1 MSAGSA
7 LKGARIGVIA
17 PSGAH
22 LDVQGFERA
31 MAWLSAQGAVLSTS
45 VPAEPYQR
53 FSANDDQRL
62 AGIHEAAL
70 RTDLDVVMITRG
82 GYGLSRLLD
91 RIDWTLVAQ
100 SVQRGCRW
108 VGYSDFTA
116 LQLGLLAK
124 TGQASFTGPTI
135 SADFGEGL
143 PHPFTLTQFESLLS
157 GHVPS
162 VSWPCPVASTEQ
174 RLRLEGGLEGTLW
187 GGNLAMLASLVG
199 TPYLPSVSGGLLF
212 LEDVSEHPYR
222 IERMLHQLYF
232 AGVLQAQKAIVM
244 GEFSNWKPSPQ
255 DRGYDLEAVFDYWR
269 ARLSVPII
277 EGLPFG
283 HLPARAVL
291 GCGLTYRLHI
301 SDGTARLDPLKPAWP
316 SR

>member
-1 MSAGSA
+1 
-7 LKGARIGVIA
+7 
-17 PSGAH
+17 
-22 LDVQGFERA
+22 
-31 MAWLSAQGAVLSTS
+31 

-53 FSANDDQRL
+53 FSASDNQRL

-70 RTDLDVVMITRG
+70 RTDLDVVMTTRG

-91 RIDWTLVAQ
+91 RIDWGLVAQ

-116 LQLGLLAK
+116 LQLGLMAQ
-124 TGQASFTGPTI
+124 TGQPSFTGPTV
-135 SADFGEGL
+135 SADFGEGK
-143 PHPFTLTQFESLLS
+143 PHPLTLAQFESLLS
-157 GHVPS
+157 GRLPS
-162 VSWPCPVASTEQ
+162 VSWSCPVASKEQ
-174 RLRLEGGLEGTLW
+174 RSSFEGTLW

-255 DRGYDLEAVFDYWR
+255 DRGYDLAAVFDYWR
-269 ARLSVPII
+269 ARLSVPIL

-283 HLPARAVL
+283 HVPARAVL
-291 GCGLTYRLHI
+291 GCGLAYRLHI
-301 SDGTARLDPLKPAWP
+301 SDGTAQLAPIKPAWP